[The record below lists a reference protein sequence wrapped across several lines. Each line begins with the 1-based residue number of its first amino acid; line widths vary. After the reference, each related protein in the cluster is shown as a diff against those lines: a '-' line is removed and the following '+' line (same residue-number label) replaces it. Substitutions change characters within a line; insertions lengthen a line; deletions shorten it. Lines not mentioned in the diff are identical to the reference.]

1 MPAGE
6 NVIAVARVAVA
17 ALAALVIGGCGASP
31 AYRSSHPREPEGGIR
46 VVPASQVKGACQCDD
61 DVDDVDDA
69 DEARPRSRSVEYV
82 KIREWKAPVAVREFE
97 AENPP
102 RGDVPASYTTFPQ
115 LTLHQ
120 PIPSSTFRTSRW
132 TGAYPR

>member
-1 MPAGE
+1 MRSGE
-6 NVIAVARVAVA
+6 NVIAIARIALTVLA
-17 ALAALVIGGCGASP
+17 ALALGGCGASP
-31 AYRSSHPREPEGGIR
+31 AYRSPRASLPEGGIR
-46 VVPASQVKGACQCDD
+46 VVPASQVKGTCQCDD
-61 DVDDVDDA
+61 DVDDDDL

-82 KIREWKAPVAVREFE
+82 KLREWKAPVAVREFE

-102 RGDVPASYTTFPQ
+102 RGDVPASYSRFPQ

-120 PIPSSTFRTSRW
+120 PIPSTTFRTSRW